1 MKRDR
6 CLQFYEDT
14 ARYNQVNALA
24 RDGGALVIHDQIFQ
38 EPWSELAMHFN
49 CSTDCFGRDAL
60 GFDWNGS
67 DSVLFVVNPRLCV
80 LDRSD
85 EAHKVAAG
93 ITPQADTAAPPQC
106 DPAPRRLIGPGPRSF
121 ARHSGRGRGHAR

>member
-1 MKRDR
+1 
-6 CLQFYEDT
+6 
-14 ARYNQVNALA
+14 
-24 RDGGALVIHDQIFQ
+24 
-38 EPWSELAMHFN
+38 MHFN

-67 DSVLFVVNPRLCV
+67 ELHRETFLFYVFVPSVLFVVNPRLCV

-93 ITPQADTAAPPQC
+93 ITPQADTAAPLQY
-106 DPAPRRLIGPGPRSF
+106 DPAPRRLIAPGPRSF
-121 ARHSGRGRGHAR
+121 ARPSGRGRSHAR